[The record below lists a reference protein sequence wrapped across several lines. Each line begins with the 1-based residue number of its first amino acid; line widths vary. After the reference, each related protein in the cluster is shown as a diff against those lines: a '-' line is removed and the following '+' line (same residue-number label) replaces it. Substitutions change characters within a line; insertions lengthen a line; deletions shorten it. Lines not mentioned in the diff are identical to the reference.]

1 MEFRALARLGSVVAC
16 LASIAPAWALDAD
29 VQGISG
35 RPADNIAIY
44 LGGLDAAQY
53 SQSRLESVVRRRSME
68 ALRVYGYYEPQLQ
81 LAFAGD
87 PVERVTVMVE
97 AGPQVVIQSLNF
109 QVRGEARRDETFVDA
124 LEAFPLSE
132 GDPLEHAPY
141 DRLRNRLSA
150 LSLER
155 GYFDS
160 RFLDRRME
168 VRPWEQSARLYLTL
182 DSGPRYR
189 FGEPRFHGSH
199 IDEDRLRRMLP
210 FEPGDPYLAGD
221 IARYNQRLGQSNWFS
236 SISVRPRVGGDASLA
251 LDAPAGPGWW
261 QQADLQGEGAP
272 ASPPADTPVEGPMIS
287 AQTLAAVRSVTPQSL
302 DVPIDV
308 TLVPA
313 DRHQFEVGVGYATD
327 VGPRLRFGWQ
337 QPWINR
343 LGHSLNHDLFLSGPE
358 QRFTGEYAIPLE
370 DPLRDSYRL
379 QYGFRHRDSDDT
391 RSLEASVE
399 LARRWEFENGWVQSA
414 YLRSTF
420 EDFTQ
425 GVDEDQTFLLYPG
438 ISWSRTRTRNPRF
451 PSWGDRQRVA
461 IEYSNTAW
469 GSDIEFFRSTADS
482 QWIRMLGRD
491 NRFIGRVGLGSV
503 ETSEFERMPPSLRF
517 FTGGDRSVRGYA
529 YESLAPRDEEGALLG
544 GQQLFTASLE
554 YQRRV
559 TGDWWGATFI
569 DTGDAF
575 DDWGPDQLNTGAGLG
590 VRWISPVGP
599 IRFDVAHPFDDD
611 ENDWRIHF
619 AIGPEF

>member
-1 MEFRALARLGSVVAC
+1 MEFRALTRLGSVVAC

-44 LGGLDAAQY
+44 LDGLDAAQY

-81 LAFAGD
+81 LEFAGD

-97 AGPQVVIQSLNF
+97 AGPQVVIQSLDF

-141 DRLRNRLSA
+141 DRLRNRLAA

-236 SISVRPRVGGDASLA
+236 SISVRPRIGGAASLA

-272 ASPPADTPVEGPMIS
+272 GAPPADTPIEGPMIS

-308 TLVPA
+308 NLVPA

-327 VGPRLRFGWQ
+327 VGPRLRFGWE

-343 LGHSLNHDLFLSGPE
+343 LGHSLNHDLFLSAPE

-399 LARRWEFENGWVQSA
+399 LARRWEFDNGWVQSA

-461 IEYSNTAW
+461 FEYSNTAW
-469 GSDIEFFRSTADS
+469 GSDIEFFRTTADS
-482 QWIRMLGRD
+482 QWIRMLGRN
-491 NRFIGRVGLGSV
+491 NRFIGRLGLGSI

-517 FTGGDRSVRGYA
+517 FTGGDRTVRGYA

-611 ENDWRIHF
+611 DNDWRIHF

>member
-1 MEFRALARLGSVVAC
+1 MEFRALTRLGSVVAC

-81 LAFAGD
+81 LGFAGD

-97 AGPQVVIQSLNF
+97 AGPQVVIQSLDF

-132 GDPLEHAPY
+132 GEPLEHAPY
-141 DRLRNRLSA
+141 DRLRNRLSS

-221 IARYNQRLGQSNWFS
+221 IALYNQRLGQSNWFS
-236 SISVRPRVGGDASLA
+236 SISVRPRVGGNASLA

-272 ASPPADTPVEGPMIS
+272 AGPPADTPVEGPMIS

-308 TLVPA
+308 NLVPA

-327 VGPRLRFGWQ
+327 VGPRLRFGWE

-391 RSLEASVE
+391 RSLEASIE
-399 LARRWEFENGWVQSA
+399 LARRWEFDNGWVQSA

-420 EDFTQ
+420 EDFSQ

-461 IEYSNTAW
+461 FEYSNTAW
-469 GSDIEFFRSTADS
+469 GSDIEFFRTTADS

-491 NRFIGRVGLGSV
+491 NRFIGRLGLGSI

-575 DDWGPDQLNTGAGLG
+575 DDWGPDQLNTGVGLG

-611 ENDWRIHF
+611 DNDWRIHF

>member
-1 MEFRALARLGSVVAC
+1 MECRALMRLAALAVC
-16 LASIAPAWALDAD
+16 LTSLTPAWALEAE
-29 VQGISG
+29 VVGIDG
-35 RPADNIAIY
+35 RPADNIVLY
-44 LGGLDAAQY
+44 LEGLDAAEY

-81 LAFAGD
+81 LGFSGD
-87 PVERVTVMVE
+87 PVERATIMVE
-97 AGPQVVIQSLNF
+97 PGPQVLIQTLNF
-109 QVRGEARRDETFVDA
+109 EVHGEARRDQPFIDA

-160 RFLDRRME
+160 RFIDRRME
-168 VRPWEQSARLYLTL
+168 VRPWEQSARLYLNME
-182 DSGPRYR
+182 SGPRYR

-236 SISVRPRVGGDASLA
+236 SISVRPRIGGDASLA

-261 QQADLQGEGAP
+261 RQAELQGDGAP
-272 ASPPADTPVEGPMIS
+272 AAPPAETPVEGPIIS
-287 AQTLAAVRSVTPQSL
+287 AQALAGVRSVTPQPL

-308 TLVPA
+308 NLVPA

-327 VGPRLRFGWQ
+327 VGPRLRFGWN
-337 QPWINR
+337 QPWINS
-343 LGHSLNHDLFLSGPE
+343 LGHSLNHDLFLSGPD

-391 RSLEASVE
+391 RSLEASIE
-399 LARRWEFENGWVQSA
+399 LARRWEFDNGWVQSA

-425 GVDEDQTFLLYPG
+425 GVDDDQTFLLYPG

-461 IEYSNTAW
+461 FEYSNTAW
-469 GSDIEFFRSTADS
+469 GSDIEFFRTTLDS

-491 NRFIGRVGLGSV
+491 NRFIGRLGLGSI

-529 YESLAPRDEEGALLG
+529 YETLAPRDEDDALLG

-559 TGDWWGATFI
+559 TGDWWAATFV

-575 DDWGPDQLNTGAGLG
+575 DNWGPSQLNTGAGLG

-611 ENDWRIHF
+611 DNDWRIHF

>member
-1 MEFRALARLGSVVAC
+1 MRLTAGLVC
-16 LASIAPAWALDAD
+16 LTSLAPAWALDAD
-29 VQGISG
+29 VEGISG
-35 RPADNIAIY
+35 RAADNIVLY
-44 LGGLDAAQY
+44 LDGLDAAQY
-53 SQSRLESVVRRRSME
+53 SQSRLESVVRRRSRE
-68 ALRVYGYYEPQLQ
+68 ALRVFGYYEPQLQ
-81 LAFAGD
+81 LGFAGD

-97 AGPQVVIQSLNF
+97 PGPQVVIQSLDF
-109 QVRGEARRDETFVDA
+109 QVRGEARRDQNFIDA
-124 LEAFPLSE
+124 VADFPLSE

-141 DRLRNRLSA
+141 DRLRNRLSS

-160 RFLDRRME
+160 RFIDRRME

-236 SISVRPRVGGDASLA
+236 SMSVRPRVGGDTSLA

-272 ASPPADTPVEGPMIS
+272 AAPPADTPIEGPMIS
-287 AQTLAAVRSVTPQSL
+287 AQSLAAVRALTPQSL
-302 DVPIDV
+302 EVPIDV
-308 TLVPA
+308 NLVPA
-313 DRHQFEVGVGYATD
+313 DRHQFEVGIGYATD
-327 VGPRLRFGWQ
+327 VGPRMRLGWN
-337 QPWINR
+337 QPWINS

-399 LARRWEFENGWVQSA
+399 LARRWEFDNGWVQSA

-425 GVDEDQTFLLYPG
+425 GVDDDQTFLLYPG

-461 IEYSNTAW
+461 FEYSNTAW
-469 GSDIEFFRSTADS
+469 GSDIEFFRTTADS

-491 NRFIGRVGLGSV
+491 NRFIGRLGLGSI

-517 FTGGDRSVRGYA
+517 FTGGDRTVRGYA
-529 YESLAPRDEEGALLG
+529 FETLTPRDEEGSRLG
-544 GQQLFTASLE
+544 GQQLLTASLE

-559 TGDWWGATFI
+559 TGDWWGATFV

-575 DDWGPDQLNTGAGLG
+575 DDWGPDQLNTGVGLG

-599 IRFDVAHPFDDD
+599 IRFDVAHPLDDD
-611 ENDWRIHF
+611 DNDWRIHF